1 MSEVDE
7 PPPPPQ
13 SHIVGACGCFGSSKG
28 KNGTQNSAEGA
39 GGRGCW
45 GSSLVAVSRRQVI
58 ELLVEIVAS
67 QRFLPP
73 QAPRKTMATN
83 NEPPMAPYLAPVTT
97 KPPPAETTT
106 ATTAT
111 TATTP
116 TATPTPT
123 PPTKDN
129 AKGSSNDD
137 DGTNKREPPTCVIV
151 LGMAGSGK
159 TTLMKR
165 LNAHARQH
173 HLQPYVINMDPA
185 VREIPYEP
193 NIDIRDTVDYKEV
206 MKQYALGPNG
216 AIMTSL
222 NLFTTKI
229 DEVVHLLEKRSDQ
242 LDFIFADTPGQIE
255 VFTWSASGSIISQTL
270 ATSFPTVLLYVIDT
284 PRTTNCTT
292 FMSNMLYACSIL
304 YKMKLPFVIAFNKID
319 VADHTFAQDWMND
332 FESFQDAM
340 DQQPSSE
347 QSFYSSLI
355 RSMSLVLDEFYANMR
370 SVGVSAITGQ
380 GMMELFTAIGDAKNE
395 YYENYL
401 PELQKKVNEV
411 RAKQNIQKDVE
422 LQKELEKERESLLRR
437 TNAAAAAT
445 PKNTVTSTSSGET
458 KTSGESSS
466 SASPNQ
472 DALPNLS
479 DFTDEQERLD
489 YNEFMKELHGENS
502 EKYKAAVA
510 KGRRMQRKKE

>member
-1 MSEVDE
+1 
-7 PPPPPQ
+7 
-13 SHIVGACGCFGSSKG
+13 
-28 KNGTQNSAEGA
+28 
-39 GGRGCW
+39 
-45 GSSLVAVSRRQVI
+45 
-58 ELLVEIVAS
+58 
-67 QRFLPP
+67 
-73 QAPRKTMATN
+73 MATSEQRD
-83 NEPPMAPYLAPVTT
+83 NEPPAPYLAPVTT

-137 DGTNKREPPTCVIV
+137 DGTNKRQPPTCVIV

-445 PKNTVTSTSSGET
+445 PKKTVTSTSSGET

-510 KGRRMQRKKE
+510 KGRRMQRTEE